1 MKVKRMMVALLL
13 VVMSLTVIGCSGSG
27 GTEAAPKEAQE
38 AKETSN
44 ESQKITIPE
53 EKPAFIGKVKEIVG
67 NEVTVYKAEV
77 NQNQGPS
84 QENQAREVQPQERP
98 AKDSSADQAQTPT
111 PTQGDQGARPGN
123 GGFRMNFT
131 EETETFMIPVGVP
144 IVTMQGGRGSQE
156 ATVVQ
161 LTQIKKDTVLRIWKT
176 DDEVS
181 FVQVTGGSSQRSNR
195 ETTGNNRAGNGPQGG
210 MGGPPPGM

>member
-1 MKVKRMMVALLL
+1 MKRIILVLMVALL
-13 VVMSLTVIGCSGSG
+13 SLTVVGCSG

-38 AKETSN
+38 AKAGSS
-44 ESQKITIPE
+44 ESQKVSLPE
-53 EKPAFIGKVKEIVG
+53 EKPALIGKVKEIVG

-77 NQNQGPS
+77 NSNQGP
-84 QENQAREVQPQERP
+84 PQESQTKDAQRKEEQ
-98 AKDSSADQAQTPT
+98 AKNSSEKSQTPN
-111 PTQGDQGARPGN
+111 QNNQGARPGN

-176 DDEVS
+176 NDEVS
-181 FVQVTGGSSQRSNR
+181 FVQVTGGNSQRSNR
-195 ETTGNNRAGNGPQGG
+195 ESTGNNRTGTGSQGG
-210 MGGPPPGM
+210 MGSPPPGM